1 MIRKAKIAD
10 IKQIYNLIME
20 FANKEEMLPR
30 SLSELYDNLRDF
42 FVFEESGK
50 VSGCCALHVMW
61 EELGE
66 IRSLAVKAEKQGK
79 GIGAKL
85 IESCIGEMGHI
96 GLNKVFALTY
106 KPEFFERKGFF
117 KINISELP
125 HKVWADCIK
134 CPKFPDCG
142 EVPVMYK
149 VKTNMEI
156 E

>member
-10 IKQIYNLIME
+10 TKQIYGLIME

-42 FVFEESGK
+42 FVFEEAGK
-50 VSGCCALHVMW
+50 VSGCCALHVIW
-61 EELGE
+61 EDLGE
-66 IRSLAVKAEKQGK
+66 IRSLAVKTEKQGK

-85 IESCIGEMGHI
+85 VEACIEEMSQI
-96 GLNKVFALTY
+96 GLSKVFALTY

-117 KINISELP
+117 RIDRAELP
-125 HKVWADCIK
+125 HKVWAICIK

-149 VKTNMEI
+149 TKTNMEV

>member
-42 FVFEESGK
+42 FVFEESGR

-85 IESCIGEMGHI
+85 IEACIGEMGYI

-117 KINISELP
+117 KINKSELP

-149 VKTNMEI
+149 VKTNMEV

>member
-1 MIRKAKIAD
+1 MIRKAKATD
-10 IKQIYNLIME
+10 IKQIYDLIME
-20 FANKEEMLPR
+20 FAHKEEMLPR

-66 IRSLAVKAEKQGK
+66 IRSLAVKAENQGK

-85 IESCIGEMGHI
+85 VEACIGEMSHI
-96 GLNKVFALTY
+96 GLSKVFALTY

-117 KINISELP
+117 RINKAELP
-125 HKVWADCIK
+125 HKVWADCVK

-149 VKTNMEI
+149 IKTNLGVE
-156 E
+156 

>member
-20 FANKEEMLPR
+20 FALKEEMLPR

-50 VSGCCALHVMW
+50 IFGCCALHVMW

-66 IRSLAVKAEKQGK
+66 IRSLAVKTEEQGK
-79 GIGAKL
+79 RIGAKL
-85 IESCIGEMGHI
+85 VEACIGEMSQI

-106 KPEFFERKGFF
+106 KPKFFERKGFF
-117 KINISELP
+117 RIDKAELP
-125 HKVWADCIK
+125 HKVWADCVK

-142 EVPVMYK
+142 EVPVMYDK
-149 VKTNMEI
+149 EK
-156 E
+156 

>member
-50 VSGCCALHVMW
+50 ISGCCALHVMW
-61 EELGE
+61 EDLGE
-66 IRSLAVKAEKQGK
+66 IRSLAVKAEEQGK

-85 IESCIGEMGHI
+85 VEVCIEEMSQI
-96 GLNKVFALTY
+96 GLSKVFALTY
-106 KPEFFERKGFF
+106 KPEFFEKKEFF
-117 KINISELP
+117 RINKEELP
-125 HKVWADCIK
+125 HKVWVDCVK

-142 EVPVMYK
+142 EIPVMYK
-149 VKTNMEI
+149 IKTNTEA

>member
-30 SLSELYDNLRDF
+30 SFSELYDNLRDF

-50 VSGCCALHVMW
+50 VFGCCALHVMW
-61 EELGE
+61 EDLGE
-66 IRSLAVKAEKQGK
+66 IRSLAVKIEKQGK

-85 IESCIGEMGHI
+85 IEACIGEMSHI

-106 KPEFFERKGFF
+106 KPEFFERKKFF
-117 KINISELP
+117 RIDKAELP

-149 VKTNMEI
+149 IKTNI
-156 E
+156 EVE

>member
-1 MIRKAKIAD
+1 MIRKAKVAD
-10 IKQIYNLIME
+10 VKQIYNLIME

-50 VSGCCALHVMW
+50 ISGCCALHVMW

-66 IRSLAVKAEKQGK
+66 IRSLAVKTEKQGK
-79 GIGAKL
+79 RVGAKL
-85 IESCIGEMGHI
+85 VEACIGEMSQM
-96 GLNKVFALTY
+96 GLSKVFALTY
-106 KPEFFERKGFF
+106 KPEFFERKEFF
-117 KINISELP
+117 RIDKAELP

-142 EVPVMYK
+142 EVPVMYDK
-149 VKTNMEI
+149 EKQV
-156 E
+156 

>member
-50 VSGCCALHVMW
+50 ISGCCALHVMW

-66 IRSLAVKAEKQGK
+66 IRSLAVKTEEQGK

-85 IESCIGEMGHI
+85 VEACIEEISQI
-96 GLNKVFALTY
+96 GLSKVFALTY
-106 KPEFFERKGFF
+106 KPEFFEKKGFF
-117 KINISELP
+117 RIDKSELP

-149 VKTNMEI
+149 IKTNLGVE
-156 E
+156 

>member
-1 MIRKAKIAD
+1 MIRKAKVAD

-20 FANKEEMLPR
+20 FANREEMLPR

-61 EELGE
+61 EDLGE
-66 IRSLAVKAEKQGK
+66 IRSLAVKSKKQGK
-79 GIGAKL
+79 GIGDKL
-85 IESCIGEMGHI
+85 IKACIGEMSHI
-96 GLNKVFALTY
+96 GLSKVFALTY
-106 KPEFFERKGFF
+106 RPEFFEKKKFF
-117 KINISELP
+117 RIDKSELP

-149 VKTNMEI
+149 IKANIGVE
-156 E
+156 

>member
-1 MIRKAKIAD
+1 MIRKAKVAD

-20 FANKEEMLPR
+20 FALKEEMLPR

-50 VSGCCALHVMW
+50 ISGCCALHVMW
-61 EELGE
+61 EDLGE
-66 IRSLAVKAEKQGK
+66 IRSLAVKTEEQGK

-85 IESCIGEMGHI
+85 VEACIEEMSHI

-106 KPEFFERKGFF
+106 RPEFFEKKKFL
-117 KINISELP
+117 KIDKAELP

-142 EVPVMYK
+142 EVPVMYEQ
-149 VKTNMEI
+149 V
-156 E
+156 

>member
-1 MIRKAKIAD
+1 MIRKAKVAD
-10 IKQIYNLIME
+10 IKQIYNLITK
-20 FANKEEMLPR
+20 FALKEEMLSR

-50 VSGCCALHVMW
+50 IFGCCALHVMW

-66 IRSLAVKAEKQGK
+66 IRSLAVKTEEQGK
-79 GIGAKL
+79 RIGAKL
-85 IESCIGEMGHI
+85 VEACIGEMSQI

-117 KINISELP
+117 RIDKAELP
-125 HKVWADCIK
+125 HKVWADCVK

-142 EVPVMYK
+142 EIPVMYDK
-149 VKTNMEI
+149 EK
-156 E
+156 